1 MSLYDMYF
9 SKKNKNYMFEILSNV
24 IQEET
29 GIQIIHSQKY
39 IDLYRLHYSNIFNS
53 VNTDELS
60 ILNKEIINQIGDLIL
75 KDINS
80 PQIQTEPIQINKS
93 IQEPIQIDKKQNISI
108 HSTQCSFDSLNRFN
122 FSVNTSFNEFIPQK
136 ITLIKEQ
143 NSLFSNPNINIL
155 FNNQDNLLFT
165 LKDTKKFNDLEY
177 YTYECLTEDKIKW
190 RDSLKIQIRNY
201 LMNDPLSKS
210 DRYQI
215 QKIKKINHDN
225 QNYLCFEI
233 NNHEIEIGD
242 ELGLFIQNDTIQI
255 ETSVFVQKIIKNYL
269 LVNPIDLDFSKN
281 YYCLLMNKNITIQ
294 GLI

>member
-1 MSLYDMYF
+1 MSLYDKYF
-9 SKKNKNYMFEILSNV
+9 SKKNKNHMFEILSNV
-24 IQEET
+24 IYDET
-29 GIQIIHSQKY
+29 GIQILNSQKY
-39 IDLYRLHYSNIFNS
+39 IDLYRLHYSIIFDS

-60 ILNKEIINQIGDLIL
+60 ILNKEIINQIGNLIL
-75 KDINS
+75 NDINS
-80 PQIQTEPIQINKS
+80 PQIQNIPKEKQIINNK
-93 IQEPIQIDKKQNISI
+93 PIQIDKKQTLSI
-108 HSTQCSFDSLNRFN
+108 HSTQRKFDSLNRFN
-122 FSVNTSFNEFIPQK
+122 FSVNPSFNEFIPQK
-136 ITLIKEQ
+136 INLIKEQ

-165 LKDTKKFNDLEY
+165 LKNTKKFNDLEY
-177 YTYECLTEDKIKW
+177 YTYECLTEDKIQW
-190 RDSLKIQIRNY
+190 SDSLKIQIRNY

-233 NNHEIEIGD
+233 NNHNIEIGD

-281 YYCLLMNKNITIQ
+281 YYCLQMNKNITIE